1 MIQEIISQEKDWRKS
16 HFLACKKLDVAQKFV
31 LSRKKNFKLDEMQ
44 STNAAAAPEP
54 FAMKR
59 EGCGAFVLSACV
71 LLRAWAWKG

>member
-1 MIQEIISQEKDWRKS
+1 MEEKSLSRMQKVGRR
-16 HFLACKKLDVAQKFV
+16 AKKFV

-44 STNAAAAPEP
+44 STNA
-54 FAMKR
+54 MNR